1 MEKKMLDYV
10 TEKTNDL
17 IKAETCCKEAKAA
30 GQAWLKA
37 AGTDKEAEET
47 RKYIAELEED
57 ILPIDGL
64 IAFTESPDAV
74 RYGAKELAAHAR
86 SLKAACARYCDCP
99 ACTAA
104 AAILVKK
111 KEMLG

>member
-74 RYGAKELAAHAR
+74 RYCGLCAAGTRISDFSIGRPCYHGG
-86 SLKAACARYCDCP
+86 P
-99 ACTAA
+99 
-104 AAILVKK
+104 
-111 KEMLG
+111 